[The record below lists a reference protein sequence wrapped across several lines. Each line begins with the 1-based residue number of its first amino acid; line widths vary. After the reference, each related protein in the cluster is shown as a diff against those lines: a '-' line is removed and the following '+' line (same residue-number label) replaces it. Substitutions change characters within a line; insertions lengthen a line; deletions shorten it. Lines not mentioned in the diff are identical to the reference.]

1 MYASNRSGAVDIIT
15 SSQPLTR
22 EQQSS
27 FLNTVEGCFGN
38 GQPRIV
44 FDLSRIPLLDSVGLE
59 SLLEARDRCQKLGG
73 NMVLAS
79 PNPLV
84 RDILRINGIDK
95 EINVYDDKVKAL
107 GSFAR

>member
-1 MYASNRSGAVDIIT
+1 MYDCNRSGAVDMI
-15 SSQPLTR
+15 SSSLPLTG
-22 EQQSS
+22 EQQAA

-44 FDLSRIPLLDSVGLE
+44 FDISRIPLIDSVGME

-73 NMVLAS
+73 TLVLAS
-79 PNPLV
+79 PNALC

-95 EINVYDDKVKAL
+95 EISVYDDKIKAL